1 MMRGVKKRGSGPGA
15 ESLEDLSDEE
25 LMARFQKGES
35 EALNHILARYG
46 KPLFGFLYRQTGSR
60 ERAED
65 AYQEVFVK
73 VIRAAGNYE
82 SSSRFA
88 AWLFTIAR
96 NVCIDLSRREKHRMT
111 SSLDAAAWDDA
122 ETTRLELVADQG
134 PDPEADLRATELC
147 EALERALA
155 RLSPEQREVF
165 LLRERS
171 GLSFKEIARI
181 TNSPLNTVK
190 TRMHYALIKLRE
202 LLVQEGVAELDG

>member
-1 MMRGVKKRGSGPGA
+1 MKRVKKRGPEPVV
-15 ESLEDLSDEE
+15 ESFESLSDEE
-25 LMARFQKGES
+25 LMARFQEGDS
-35 EALNHILARYG
+35 AAMNQVLARYG
-46 KPLFGFLYRQTGSR
+46 KPLYGFLYRQTLSR

-73 VIRAAGNYE
+73 VIRAAKSYE

-96 NVCIDLSRREKHRMT
+96 NVCIDLSRREKHRET
-111 SSLDAAAWDDA
+111 SSLDAALTDDTD
-122 ETTRLELVADQG
+122 TTRLDMVADEG
-134 PDPEADLRATELC
+134 PDPEDHLLATELC
-147 EALERALA
+147 EVLERAIGL
-155 RLSPEQREVF
+155 LSPEQREVF

-181 TNSPLNTVK
+181 TRAPLNTVK

-202 LLVQEGVAELDG
+202 TLVEEGMAEMDG